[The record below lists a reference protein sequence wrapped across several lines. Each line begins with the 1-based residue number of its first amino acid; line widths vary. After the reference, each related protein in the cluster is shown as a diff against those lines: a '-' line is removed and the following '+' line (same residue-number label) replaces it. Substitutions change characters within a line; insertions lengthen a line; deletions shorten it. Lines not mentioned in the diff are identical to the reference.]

1 MPCWKGMA
9 VLLSGSA
16 LSKSFGA
23 RVLFENLSVSL
34 SDGDRTG
41 VIGPNGSGKTTLLE
55 ILAGKETPD
64 AGTRALRKQTRLA
77 YVPQDSL
84 FGPDDT
90 VGSVL
95 TAALDDLP
103 LEEEERRVRAEV
115 ML

>member
-1 MPCWKGMA
+1 MPCHAGKEMA

-23 RVLFENLSVSL
+23 RVLFENLSLSL

-41 VIGPNGSGKTTLLE
+41 LIGPNGSGKTTLLE
-55 ILAGKETPD
+55 IFAGRKAP
-64 AGTRALRKQTRLA
+64 GGGVRALRKQTRLA

-84 FGPDDT
+84 FEPDDT

-95 TAALDDLP
+95 TAALAGLP
-103 LEEEERRVRAEV
+103 LEEPDKNAS
-115 ML
+115 